1 MIKPTLL
8 LGLND
13 KDTKTQKI
21 GLLDA
26 YKIAMQLI
34 VANGYEGGTISDS
47 TGFYTHQDG
56 TLTIE
61 KSLRIEIL
69 FADDRKTTALI
80 NDLKRVFNQESV
92 AFQSD
97 DIKSELK

>member
-1 MIKPTLL
+1 MIKHTLY

-26 YKIAMQLI
+26 YHIAMQLI
-34 VANGYEGGTISDS
+34 VANGYEGGTISES

-69 FADDRKTTALI
+69 FADVLKTDNLI
-80 NDLKRVFNQESV
+80 KDLKRVFNQESI

-97 DIKSELK
+97 NIESELR

>member
-1 MIKPTLL
+1 MIKHTLF

-26 YKIAMQLI
+26 YHIAMQLI
-34 VANGYEGGTISDS
+34 VENGYDGGTISEAS
-47 TGFYTHQDG
+47 GFYTHEDG

-69 FADDRKTTALI
+69 FADDTKTDNLI
-80 NDLKRVFNQESV
+80 KDLKRVFNQESI
-92 AFQSD
+92 AFQVD
-97 DIKSELK
+97 NIKSELK